1 MRKLLVSC
9 VVLVPILVIVGLAC
23 GTTTNEGVVAHQ
35 SITGSREGTS
45 QTVLENRPG
54 DDGSPFIHVND
65 KDLLSH
71 FATDEEHLIISDS
84 LAFQIE
90 SRYDRVDYFVNM
102 APHPPRD
109 PEPSHTGSAEKFS
122 TNCLWAKRSRS
133 RPNRV
138 EIFPRSQ
145 R

>member
-102 APHPPRD
+102 APASSP
-109 PEPSHTGSAEKFS
+109 GSGTQPYRVSREVF
-122 TNCLWAKRSRS
+122 NQLLVAKRSRS